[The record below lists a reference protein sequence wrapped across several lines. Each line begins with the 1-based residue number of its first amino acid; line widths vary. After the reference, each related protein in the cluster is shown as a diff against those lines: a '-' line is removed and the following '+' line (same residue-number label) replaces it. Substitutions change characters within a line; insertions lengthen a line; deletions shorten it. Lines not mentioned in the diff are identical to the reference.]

1 MVSAEKHDESRT
13 PNGSSRHAR
22 AFTRI
27 RYHAHNDE
35 EAMALYERAAD
46 ALECPPDRVMR
57 LEDGALRAAVLETAD
72 DNDLAVDDI

>member
-1 MVSAEKHDESRT
+1 
-13 PNGSSRHAR
+13 
-22 AFTRI
+22 
-27 RYHAHNDE
+27 
-35 EAMALYERAAD
+35 MALYERAAD